1 MIVVLHSDHGSHNN
15 KPQNRV
21 PFHFILCKLTFRNFQ
36 VELYDVRAI
45 ASSVF
50 RVGNLLQYI
59 LQKLFIWHKF
69 SCRESYLFM
78 RHFPYGHFG

>member
-1 MIVVLHSDHGSHNN
+1 MIVVLHSDHGSSNN
-15 KPQNRV
+15 
-21 PFHFILCKLTFRNFQ
+21 IFRNFQ

>member
-1 MIVVLHSDHGSHNN
+1 MIVVLHSDHGSSNN
-15 KPQNRV
+15 
-21 PFHFILCKLTFRNFQ
+21 IFRNFQ

-59 LQKLFIWHKF
+59 LQKLFYMAQVFMSRKLFVHETFPIWALWIIILY
-69 SCRESYLFM
+69 SLNDDSL
-78 RHFPYGHFG
+78 